1 VPAYDA
7 GIVSP
12 IGSGW
17 PIGTRTES
25 CAAVLPAR
33 PRLVEVAL
41 SIRLGLCVLAAA
53 VLAAVPGRAADP
65 VALVE
70 DVSGSPPGIQP
81 MDYLA
86 VATVIHLEA
95 KDGVI
100 IDYLHSCV
108 RETIEG
114 GQVTIG
120 TDQSV
125 VAGGSLK
132 RETVECDGGTL
143 HLTADQAAKSG
154 VVVFRKPPKPGQ
166 APVDR
171 TLYGASPVVE
181 LKGGGR
187 LVVERLDKPGE
198 RLDLKLA
205 SADLEHGAFYDFA
218 RTGRSFT
225 AGGVYRASANGHAVV
240 FKIAAAAKPGAAPL
254 AGRLL
259 LLR

>member
-1 VPAYDA
+1 M
-7 GIVSP
+7 
-12 IGSGW
+12 
-17 PIGTRTES
+17 
-25 CAAVLPAR
+25 
-33 PRLVEVAL
+33 
-41 SIRLGLCVLAAA
+41 SIRSGVWMFAATLLAAA
-53 VLAAVPGRAADP
+53 PGWAGDP

-70 DVSGSPPGIQP
+70 DVSGSPAGVQP

-86 VATVIHLEA
+86 VAKVIHLEA

-108 RETIEG
+108 RETIQG

-125 VAGGSLK
+125 VAGGTLK

-143 HLTADQAAKSG
+143 RLTADQAAKSG

-166 APVDR
+166 PPVDR
-171 TLYGASPVVE
+171 TLYGTSPLVE
-181 LKGGGR
+181 LTGAGR
-187 LVVERLDKPGE
+187 LVVERLDKKGE
-198 RLDLKLA
+198 RLDVKLA
-205 SADLEHGAFYDFA
+205 KADLERGSFYDLA
-218 RTGRSFT
+218 KAGHALA
-225 AGGVYRASANGHAVV
+225 AGGIYRASANGHAVV
-240 FKIAAAAKPGAAPL
+240 FRIDAAAKPGAAPL